1 MGIPIPDHPCI
12 VFFDAYL
19 DPENHPD
26 VGTYQDRPV
35 WVSDLNGL
43 PICLDLQYTQVD
55 GPSVAG
61 HQVAR

>member
-1 MGIPIPDHPCI
+1 M
-12 VFFDAYL
+12 FFDAYL